1 MNRELKFRAF
11 ANGKMRYDVTGF
23 EHGEANEMAIVFL
36 NGEPHKIGDDCQV
49 MQFTGLTDK
58 NGKEVYG
65 GDWLKFNGGSAGRI
79 VWQKS
84 GWAIRGDD
92 HGPIFLQNDWV
103 LWAGKVIGNIHE
115 PVNPRVGE

>member
-1 MNRELKFRAF
+1 MSIKLRAWNQL
-11 ANGKMRYDVTGF
+11 AEGGEMVT
-23 EHGEANEMAIVFL
+23 E
-36 NGEPHKIGDDCQV
+36 
-49 MQFTGLTDK
+49 
-58 NGKEVYG
+58 
-65 GDWLKFNGGSAGRI
+65 
-79 VWQKS
+79 QKS